1 MTPRRR
7 ALVAAPLVLALLVGA
22 GLLWSRGDPGRQG
35 GFCTNA
41 TVEVT
46 NLLRRT
52 ERAGNLDRD
61 QAGHLAE
68 ALGRLEL
75 LDPDRFTVDAPA
87 DVADA
92 ARTVRAQLPAHREAV
107 ADARRAGTD
116 PPAPS
121 PALSAAV
128 GDVLAAYYGTCI

>member
-7 ALVAAPLVLALLVGA
+7 ALVAAPLAVALLVA
-22 GLLWSRGDPGRQG
+22 VALLWSRGEPSRQG
-35 GFCTNA
+35 GFCTGA

-52 ERAGNLDRD
+52 ERRGNLDRD

-75 LDPDRFTVDAPA
+75 LDGDRLTAGAPS
-87 DVADA
+87 DLADA
-92 ARTVRAQLPAHREAV
+92 TATIREQLDDHQRAV
-107 ADARRAGTD
+107 AAAERSGSARPD
-116 PPAPS
+116 PPPE
-121 PALSAAV
+121 LSAAV
-128 GDVLAAYYGTCI
+128 GDVLATYYATCI